1 MIFNVEILFIENK
14 FEKWKYYSEIIRY
27 KKILKWH
34 IWHYQIVA
42 IEVQR
47 KVCWVASN
55 PFSDTVDGAL
65 CLGGRSNY
73 CMDGSGN
80 TSSM

>member
-1 MIFNVEILFIENK
+1 MQKKASFVEFFSDDTWTVEGEEEEGNALNLSNVDLDSNFD
-14 FEKWKYYSEIIRY
+14 
-27 KKILKWH
+27 
-34 IWHYQIVA
+34 
-42 IEVQR
+42 VQR
-47 KVCWVASN
+47 KARWITSN
-55 PFSDTVDGAL
+55 PFSATVDGAL